1 MKIIDEIY
9 ELYRDKLTG
18 DEEDADIIAFS
29 VLEQFEREDLIDLL
43 RDLTDQELRNLVGFY
58 MIENLKAKMAR
69 DGIGQSKMMTNNELR
84 DIH

>member
-9 ELYRDKLTG
+9 EMYRNKLTG

-43 RDLTDQELRNLVGFY
+43 GDLTDQELRNLVGFY

-69 DGIGQSKMMTNNELR
+69 DGIGRSKMMTVDELR

>member
-9 ELYRDKLTG
+9 EMYRNKLTG

-29 VLEQFEREDLIDLL
+29 VLEQFAREDLIDLL
-43 RDLTDQELRNLVGFY
+43 SDLTDQELRNLVGFY

-69 DGIGQSKMMTNNELR
+69 DGIGQSKMMTVDELR
-84 DIH
+84 NIH

>member
-69 DGIGQSKMMTNNELR
+69 DGIGQSKMMTINELR

>member
-69 DGIGQSKMMTNNELR
+69 DGIGQSKMITINELR

>member
-9 ELYRDKLTG
+9 QMYRDKLTG

-29 VLEQFEREDLIDLL
+29 VLEQFGREDLLSLL
-43 RDLTDQELRNLVGFY
+43 NNLSDQELYNLVGFY

-69 DGIGQSKMMTNNELR
+69 DGIGHAKMLTIEQLKT
-84 DIH
+84 IH

>member
-9 ELYRDKLTG
+9 EMYRDKLTG

-29 VLEQFEREDLIDLL
+29 VLEQFDREDLLSLLNDLS
-43 RDLTDQELRNLVGFY
+43 DQELNNLVGFY

-69 DGIGQSKMMTNNELR
+69 DGIGHAKMLTIEQLKT
-84 DIH
+84 IH

>member
-69 DGIGQSKMMTNNELR
+69 DGIGQSKMMTVNELR

>member
-9 ELYRDKLTG
+9 DMYRNKLTG

-43 RDLTDQELRNLVGFY
+43 SDLPDQELRNLVGFY

-69 DGIGQSKMMTNNELR
+69 DGIGQSKMMTVDELR

>member
-9 ELYRDKLTG
+9 EMYRNKLTG

-29 VLEQFEREDLIDLL
+29 VLEQFGREDLIDLL
-43 RDLTDQELRNLVGFY
+43 SDLPDQELRNLVGFY

-69 DGIGQSKMMTNNELR
+69 DGIGQSKMMTVDELR
-84 DIH
+84 NIH

>member
-9 ELYRDKLTG
+9 EMYRDKLTG

-29 VLEQFEREDLIDLL
+29 VLEQFAREDLIDLL
-43 RDLTDQELRNLVGFY
+43 SDLSDQELRNLVGFY

-69 DGIGQSKMMTNNELR
+69 DGIGQSKMMTVDELR

>member
-9 ELYRDKLTG
+9 EMYRNKLTG

-29 VLEQFEREDLIDLL
+29 VLEQFDRQDLIDLL
-43 RDLTDQELRNLVGFY
+43 SELPDQELRNLVGFY

-69 DGIGQSKMMTNNELR
+69 DGIGQSKMMTVDELR
-84 DIH
+84 NIH

>member
-9 ELYRDKLTG
+9 EMYRNKLTG

-29 VLEQFEREDLIDLL
+29 VLEQFGREDLIDLL
-43 RDLTDQELRNLVGFY
+43 SDLTDQELRNLVGFY

-69 DGIGQSKMMTNNELR
+69 DGIGQSKMMTVDELR